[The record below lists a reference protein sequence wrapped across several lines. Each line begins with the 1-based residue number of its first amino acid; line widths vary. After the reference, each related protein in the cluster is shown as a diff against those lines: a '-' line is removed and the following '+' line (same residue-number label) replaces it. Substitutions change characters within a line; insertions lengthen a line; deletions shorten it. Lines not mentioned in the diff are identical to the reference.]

1 MASMVKNLM
10 MFGKGYTPYTTRNDT
25 LSDIYDQAQVASL
38 NVEERMVNDDKLEL
52 FVQVIME
59 RVVCGIDLRDTLT
72 ISDMAKIESPNF
84 QLWSGAPN
92 KRDYTHFFKDKI
104 KIGKM
109 LKVMIDRIVRKYEA
123 ENAKLHSLRIYGLQ
137 FYCLDFGENETVK

>member
-1 MASMVKNLM
+1 MKIGGRIKKPMYGFSFELKKLRYDGIDGEKFDDVRKRVK
-10 MFGKGYTPYTTRNDT
+10 FSYTPYTTRNDT

-72 ISDMAKIESPNF
+72 ISDMAKIESPLTFYDIIDMIPGPNSNF
-84 QLWSGAPN
+84 
-92 KRDYTHFFKDKI
+92 
-104 KIGKM
+104 
-109 LKVMIDRIVRKYEA
+109 VRTLSKEGVS
-123 ENAKLHSLRIYGLQ
+123 KPLPTPL
-137 FYCLDFGENETVK
+137 

>member
-1 MASMVKNLM
+1 MMASMVKNLM

-59 RVVCGIDLRDTLT
+59 RVVCDMIPGPNSNFVRTLSKEGVSKPLPT
-72 ISDMAKIESPNF
+72 P
-84 QLWSGAPN
+84 L
-92 KRDYTHFFKDKI
+92 
-104 KIGKM
+104 
-109 LKVMIDRIVRKYEA
+109 
-123 ENAKLHSLRIYGLQ
+123 
-137 FYCLDFGENETVK
+137 

>member
-72 ISDMAKIESPNF
+72 ISDMAKIESPV
-84 QLWSGAPN
+84 
-92 KRDYTHFFKDKI
+92 TH
-104 KIGKM
+104 
-109 LKVMIDRIVRKYEA
+109 
-123 ENAKLHSLRIYGLQ
+123 
-137 FYCLDFGENETVK
+137 